1 MGERDTAILRAAG
14 RRSTRTRSSAFHRRD
29 SVSCGWK
36 RERKLASAASPQT
49 LTFHHST
56 LGGALKA
63 SMTEA
68 NPDGVITE
76 IRELN
81 LSYLLLAQRL
91 LREDRAMAMFRL
103 GVSSEIAELI
113 EGLTLAQT
121 VKLAAVSNPLCRFRM
136 DEQIFLSAIADKGR
150 GATPTQMHAAVLLA
164 AQPVEAFR

>member
-1 MGERDTAILRAAG
+1 
-14 RRSTRTRSSAFHRRD
+14 
-29 SVSCGWK
+29 
-36 RERKLASAASPQT
+36 
-49 LTFHHST
+49 
-56 LGGALKA
+56 
-63 SMTEA
+63 MTEA

-150 GATPTQMHAAVLLA
+150 GATPTQMHAAILLSA
-164 AQPVEAFR
+164 LPVEAFR